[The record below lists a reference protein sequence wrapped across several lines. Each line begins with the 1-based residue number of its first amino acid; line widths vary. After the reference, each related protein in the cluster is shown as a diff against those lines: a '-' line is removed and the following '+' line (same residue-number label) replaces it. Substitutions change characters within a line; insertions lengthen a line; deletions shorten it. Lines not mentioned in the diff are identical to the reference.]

1 MPEQVWDSVPIAK
14 YGLEPGRPSG
24 GAMPLLWA
32 HAEFLKLLVA
42 RAAGKPV
49 ELLKAIEERYAAKV
63 PTAATWHWRTEA
75 RFDRLVE
82 GRRLAVEDR
91 QSFVLHFGFDGWQN
105 LSERWATRGP
115 FGLWS
120 VTFTA
125 EELKP
130 YEELNFTRRLENG
143 WEGADHC
150 VTLGHE
156 SVTHGLRHCG
166 S

>member
-1 MPEQVWDSVPIAK
+1 
-14 YGLEPGRPSG
+14 
-24 GAMPLLWA
+24 MPLLWA

-49 ELLKAIEERYAAKV
+49 ELLKAIEERYAAKA
-63 PTAATWHWRTEA
+63 PAAATWHWRTEA

-82 GRRLAVEDR
+82 GRRFAVEDR

-105 LSERWATRGP
+105 ISERWATQGP

-130 YEELNFTRRLENG
+130 YEEINFTRRFDNG